1 MPRFVF
7 ERLTECLPPPSV
19 GHSPWFRYSGRQPCQ
34 HNTADILP
42 AQCGLFIPCKSGN
55 RLEPPS
61 HYSVSIC
68 IILICNGC
76 IPSWF
81 RVTIDELPPS
91 ATFNHMRCDYT
102 LRLIEVLRPLQPLWY
117 SRKIGTVLSTTPST
131 SCRSI
136 DHLTLLSCLV
146 SHQAGLHFYRM
157 LLPLRKKE

>member
-1 MPRFVF
+1 MPRLVF

-19 GHSPWFRYSGRQPCQ
+19 GHSPWFRYSGRLPCQ
-34 HNTADILP
+34 HNAADI
-42 AQCGLFIPCKSGN
+42 FICVAWSLHSLWKRKSIGA
-55 RLEPPS
+55 PS

-68 IILICNGC
+68 ITLICNGC
-76 IPSWF
+76 IPSWL
-81 RVTIDELPPS
+81 RVTIDVLPPG

-117 SRKIGTVLSTTPST
+117 SRKIGTVLSATPST

-146 SHQAGLHFYRM
+146 SHQAGLRVW
-157 LLPLRKKE
+157 

>member
-1 MPRFVF
+1 MPRLVF
-7 ERLTECLPPPSV
+7 NDLQNVFRHRRSVTHHGSDIVAGCPASIMPQIYYLRSVVSSFPS
-19 GHSPWFRYSGRQPCQ
+19 
-34 HNTADILP
+34 
-42 AQCGLFIPCKSGN
+42 KSGN

-68 IILICNGC
+68 ITLICNGC
-76 IPSWF
+76 IPSWL
-81 RVTIDELPPS
+81 RVTIDVLPPG

-117 SRKIGTVLSTTPST
+117 SRKIGTVLSATPST

-146 SHQAGLHFYRM
+146 SHQAGLRVW
-157 LLPLRKKE
+157 